1 LAWPIVTCAEDV
13 AHIVDVVAAPAER
26 THIELVALVV
36 EGAAAAA
43 AAVVVVDV
51 VDTDAVAVDVAAGV
65 VAAGVV
71 ADVAADADT
80 NTCSRCSGGAHWF
93 VECYIHS

>member
-36 EGAAAAA
+36 EVAAAA

-51 VDTDAVAVDVAAGV
+51 ADTDAVAVD

-93 VECYIHS
+93 VECHIHS